1 MNSRNVTFTLLLI
14 LAIIIFAI
22 VKRRFFEPQRKEI
35 FNRTVASL
43 KYTAFALCRMEC
55 NGVSKEVVAEIVQK
69 GIINFSKSDRRYRPC
84 PVFALQG
91 RTSNSRQY
99 LRVMVEQCGSAITVL
114 NCYNLEKDAT
124 CDCPDYPV
132 KKQN

>member
-14 LAIIIFAI
+14 LAILIFAM
-22 VKRRFFEPQRKEI
+22 VKKRVYEPRRKEV
-35 FNRTVASL
+35 FNRSSATL

-55 NGVSKEVVAEIVQK
+55 NEISKAAVDEIIQK
-69 GIINFSKSDRRYRPC
+69 GIINFSRSDRRYRPC

-91 RTSNSRQY
+91 RTRSQQY
-99 LRVMVEQCGSAITVL
+99 LRIMVEQCGEAIMVL
-114 NCYNLEKDAT
+114 NCYSLEKDTA